1 MIEFFNE
8 TGKDINI
15 STENINNIS
24 DEIFGK
30 YGYTVNYCNVI
41 LLSDNEL
48 LAINKSFLNHDYYTD
63 IITFNYGEE
72 KSIEA
77 ELYISIERV
86 MENSD
91 SLKVAFENELYRVII
106 HGILHLCGFKDKTE
120 KQKRE
125 IRLLEDKYLEIVSRE
140 TM

>member
-86 MENSD
+86 MDNSD

>member
-8 TGKDINI
+8 TGK
-15 STENINNIS
+15 NINNIS